1 MKNIILGKNGLLGS
15 CFTKSDTFKNYISLS
30 HNDLDITDYLEV
42 EQIILKHN
50 PKIIINCTAYTNVTE
65 AELDKTDAF
74 LVNCSAV
81 ENLAKLCNKYS
92 IKLVHFSTD
101 YVFKGNIDEEYK
113 EEQKTNSV
121 NIYGN
126 SKLCGE
132 LQIKKHLMEFL
143 IIRIS
148 WLFGE
153 GGKNFVSIISKLI
166 KERESLNIVSDQ
178 MGKVTYTEDVV
189 VATQKLLELN
199 ASGIYH
205 FANNEKLS
213 RYDFTVEILRL
224 MKIIDPKIDCIINPI
239 TAEEYPDKTPRPQY
253 SCLNLTKYEELTN
266 SKIRNWKS
274 AIADLF
280 GVSQ

>member
-143 IIRIS
+143 IIRTKC
-148 WLFGE
+148 F
-153 GGKNFVSIISKLI
+153 
-166 KERESLNIVSDQ
+166 R
-178 MGKVTYTEDVV
+178 Y
-189 VATQKLLELN
+189 
-199 ASGIYH
+199 
-205 FANNEKLS
+205 LS
-213 RYDFTVEILRL
+213 FC
-224 MKIIDPKIDCIINPI
+224 K
-239 TAEEYPDKTPRPQY
+239 
-253 SCLNLTKYEELTN
+253 
-266 SKIRNWKS
+266 
-274 AIADLF
+274 
-280 GVSQ
+280 